1 MHKAFLLFLAIYW
14 SLALTGWGYANERSR
29 ETIRLSPADQL
40 ILERIDKLNERLT
53 TEIGKVNERID
64 KLNDRIDLIWATMIG
79 GFLGV
84 MIFVG
89 GLVFWDRRTTLAPV
103 HTRIDELTHR
113 EKVLVD
119 TLKEFAKDEPKLME
133 YLRISGLL

>member
-1 MHKAFLLFLAIYW
+1 MHKVFLLFLAIYW
-14 SLALTGWGYANERSR
+14 SLALTAWGYANDRSR

-53 TEIGKVNERID
+53 TEMGKV
-64 KLNDRIDLIWATMIG
+64 NDRIDLIWATMIG

-119 TLKEFAKDEPKLME
+119 TLREFAKDEPKLME
-133 YLRISGLL
+133 HLRISGLL